1 MLTWPIGKLLYFFF
15 FVERF
20 TDTSIVYDCT
30 RKGVEPDEEPDCIK
44 SYKDNSELQNSLIF
58 QSSLP

>member
-1 MLTWPIGKLLYFFF
+1 MFTWPIGEPLYFFF

-44 SYKDNSELQNSLIF
+44 SYKDNSE
-58 QSSLP
+58 